1 MSQNPLQTYFRQP
14 KIYLKLPSL
23 GKYTDSVSITGAV
36 ENLPVFG
43 MTGMDQII
51 VKTPDALLTGEST
64 VKIIQSCCPNIV
76 DAWNI
81 TNLDIECLLVAI
93 RIATFGNTMN
103 VAASCSNCHAEN
115 EYDVDLGKFLEHY
128 SSCVFDSTVVVG
140 DLIVKLKPLIYRSV
154 TAFSLANFSLQ
165 KQLIQVNDI
174 VDEKQKQDILGKL
187 FSDFAILQ
195 NKVLVDSIDQ
205 IETPIGI
212 VTEFGYIKEWI
223 DNCDQ
228 QSIATIRK
236 TMDDNNTKWKIPT
249 SKVSC
254 SSCGNVDQ
262 LEIDLDQSSFFVNA

>member
-1 MSQNPLQTYFRQP
+1 MSQNPLQSYFRQP

-23 GKYTDSVSITGAV
+23 GKYTEPSSISGSV
-36 ENLPVFG
+36 ENLPIFG

-51 VKTPDALLTGEST
+51 IKTPDALLNGEST

-76 DAWNI
+76 DAWSI

-93 RIATFGNTMN
+93 RIATFGNTMS
-103 VAASCSNCHAEN
+103 VSASCSNCNSEN
-115 EYDVDLGKFLEHY
+115 EYDIDLGRFLEHY
-128 SSCVFDSTVVVG
+128 SKCIFDSTVVVG
-140 DLIVKLKPLIYRSV
+140 DLIVKLKPLTYKSV
-154 TAFSLANFSLQ
+154 TAFSLTNFALQ

-174 VDEKQKQDILGKL
+174 TDEKQKQDILGRL

-205 IETPIGI
+205 IETPTGV
-212 VTEFGYIKEWI
+212 VTEFGFIKEWI

-236 TMDDNNTKWKIPT
+236 TMDENNIKWKIP
-249 SKVSC
+249 SSSVSC
-254 SSCGNVDQ
+254 SNCGHVDQ
-262 LEIDLDQSSFFVNA
+262 LEIDLDQSSFFANA